1 MQLNSI
7 VTLAIVFIS
16 CSCTTVRHKSISR
29 NYHGTN
35 GKGGHWMLWR
45 MPNKISSDSVVI
57 SASGFNVSLQQK
69 AKVGVLVIISKH
81 DTVIIK
87 NTIDYTSTKTKV
99 AAGKYKFIYTSGSG
113 TIGVKT
119 QLFKFNAGDSIALQ
133 VNLVN
138 VERHF
143 HENWRAKYMSPAQ
156 KEKHDKKV
164 ARLFERLDKI
174 KERGNYKKY
183 FRLRR
188 RKAERWGFY
197 Y

>member
-1 MQLNSI
+1 MQLKNI
-7 VTLAIVFIS
+7 IALIMIFIL

-29 NYHGTN
+29 TYHGTN
-35 GKGGHWMLWR
+35 GYGGHWMLWR
-45 MPNKISSDSVVI
+45 MPNKTSGDSVAI
-57 SASGFNVSLQQK
+57 SASGFNVSRQEK
-69 AKVGVLVIISKH
+69 
-81 DTVIIK
+81 
-87 NTIDYTSTKTKV
+87 
-99 AAGKYKFIYTSGSG
+99 
-113 TIGVKT
+113 VKT
-119 QLFKFNAGDSIALQ
+119 GLLAVLSRKDTTEVKDAEDYGVAYTKIPPGRYQIIYQPLTVNRGIRTHFVRFNAGDSIALQ